1 MMLTN
6 MMYILLSGMLTPLT
20 PFRGEPYII
29 QTPDILVVD
38 VTGLPKKKIPNSV
51 IGEHL
56 VHNDGKI
63 SLGEYGSVTVAGLT
77 IAKAQAAVVEH
88 LKPFFKK
95 NTALNVSLKLLES
108 QSQYYYVII
117 RRSQGDEVIRR
128 PLTGNESIVDAIG
141 SIANVPD
148 AAKRMIWLARK
159 TPTGHQRLPVDSKG
173 ITQHGFTF
181 TNYQIMSGDHLY
193 LGIAVAPASR

>member
-1 MMLTN
+1 MMLTT

-95 NTALNVSLKLLES
+95 KTALNVSLKLFES

-128 PLTGNESIVDAIG
+128 PLTGNETILDAIG

-148 AAKRMIWLARK
+148 AAKRTIWLARK
-159 TPTGHQRLPVDSKG
+159 TPTGSQRLPVDWKG
-173 ITQHGFTF
+173 ITQHGFTL
-181 TNYQIMSGDHLY
+181 TNYQIMSGDFLY
-193 LGIAVAPASR
+193 LGITVLPASR

>member
-1 MMLTN
+1 MLTT
-6 MMYILLSGMLTPLT
+6 MIYILLSGMLTPLT

-95 NTALNVSLKLLES
+95 KVTLNVSLKLLE
-108 QSQYYYVII
+108 SQYYYVII

-128 PLTGNESIVDAIG
+128 PLTGNETIVDAIG

-159 TPTGHQRLPVDSKG
+159 TPTGSQRLPVDWMG
-173 ITQHGFTF
+173 ITQQGFTL

-193 LGIAVAPASR
+193 LGIAAAPASR